1 MPAPMDNCKGIL
13 IGDKFLYENGKISDP
28 ARVKNGGSGQFN
40 VLPGT
45 ENCSR
50 CYSAQLLVW

>member
-28 ARVKNGGSGQFN
+28 ARVKNGG
-40 VLPGT
+40 
-45 ENCSR
+45 
-50 CYSAQLLVW
+50 VWAV